1 MMESDDFEAERFR
14 TIEDQL
20 EQLRWQ
26 DLVSEVETRRL
37 TAELSGL
44 CGCNVTLSEHKPE
57 GDSWPVRHQLE
68 TVAYVSADVP
78 EERLKHLAAVVERVL
93 YQASRYYL
101 AANLHLD
108 VVNRNYAELKEKHE
122 ALKSSEVRYREL
134 SEQLEERVREQ
145 VTRIE
150 DRQRRLYAS
159 EKLNAVGRLG
169 AGVAHEIN
177 NPIGFVQ
184 SNLNAAQSYIK
195 DLRTLQ
201 EKLEALPGGA
211 ELARDQDLAF
221 VLDDFEELSRESLEG
236 AGRIAA
242 IVSALRR
249 FAGTDDTGAQ
259 TLSLN
264 DLLAGVWDVA
274 APHLQAEAEVEWHLD
289 DSVSPLYLDRASL
302 SQAFYNIVE
311 NCAQS
316 ASRRVGIS
324 IRTEEAGNG
333 VRATI
338 CDDGDG
344 MTQDIVDHL
353 FEPFFTTRPV
363 GSGTGLGLTV
373 CRDTVLAHRGT
384 IEVTS
389 EPGHGSCFHLWF
401 PLSATGN

>member
-1 MMESDDFEAERFR
+1 MKPDDAEVAHFHA
-14 TIEDQL
+14 IEDQL
-20 EQLRWQ
+20 EKLRWQ
-26 DLVSEVETRRL
+26 DLVSEAETRRL
-37 TAELSGL
+37 AAELSGL
-44 CGCNVTLSEHKPE
+44 CGSAVAIPEHKPE
-57 GDSWPVRHQLE
+57 GPSWPVRHQLE
-68 TVAYVSADVP
+68 TVAHVSADLP
-78 EERLKHLAAVVERVL
+78 EERLRHLAAVVERVL

-108 VVNRNYAELKEKHE
+108 VVNKNYAELKEQHE
-122 ALKSSEVRYREL
+122 ALKASEARYREL
-134 SEQLEERVREQ
+134 SGQLEQRVQEQ
-145 VTRIE
+145 VARIE

-184 SNLNAAQSYIK
+184 SNLNAAQAYIN
-195 DLRTLQ
+195 DLRQLRG
-201 EKLEALPGGA
+201 KLEALPGGP
-211 ELARDQDLAF
+211 ELVRDEDLGF
-221 VLDDFEELSRESLEG
+221 VLDDFEDLTRESLSG

-249 FAGTDDTGAQ
+249 FAGTDDTGPQ
-259 TLSLN
+259 MLSLN
-264 DLLAGVWDVA
+264 ELLSGVWDVA
-274 APHLQAEAEVEWHLD
+274 SPHLQAEAEVEWHLD

-316 ASRRVGIS
+316 ASRKIGLS
-324 IRTEEAGNG
+324 IRTEQAEDG

-338 CDDGDG
+338 CDNGDG
-344 MTQDIVDHL
+344 MGQDVLEHV

-373 CRDTVLAHRGT
+373 CRDTVLAHGGT
-384 IEVTS
+384 IDVTS
-389 EPGHGSCFHLWF
+389 EPGQGSCFHLWF
-401 PLSATGN
+401 PLPATGN